1 MLSSLSDTQN
11 LAKLAY
17 YQLNSAID
25 KQRLALEMFVGG
37 GESQTRIASSLAK
50 DALST
55 ANGAPFNNGRRNK
68 RRYRTTF
75 TAEQLDELELAF
87 SKTQYPDVFARED
100 LASRVNLPE
109 ARIQVRDA
117 HNELS
122 DTLIRNPI
130 PLIVTFFLVRSGS
143 KIVVQRW
150 VH

>member
-37 GESQTRIASSLAK
+37 ESQPRIASSLAK
-50 DALST
+50 DALSAT
-55 ANGAPFNNGRRNK
+55 NGAPFNNGRRNK

-75 TAEQLDELELAF
+75 TAEQLEELELAF

-109 ARIQVRDA
+109 ARIQVGD
-117 HNELS
+117 ECS
-122 DTLIRNPI
+122 
-130 PLIVTFFLVRSGS
+130 
-143 KIVVQRW
+143 
-150 VH
+150 